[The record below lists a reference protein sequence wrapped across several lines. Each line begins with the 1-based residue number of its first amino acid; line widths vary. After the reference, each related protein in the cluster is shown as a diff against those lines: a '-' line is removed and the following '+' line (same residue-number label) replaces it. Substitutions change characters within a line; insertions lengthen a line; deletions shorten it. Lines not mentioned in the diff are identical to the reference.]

1 MLLFGGKG
9 KVFKTCMQVGG
20 IGNGD
25 KFYLTR
31 GLENAYDH
39 MLQKCTFS
47 IIMIHQILTF
57 PINTTVGLFSIS
69 HSPSLNPSLFCG
81 LAYFSL
87 NFS

>member
-1 MLLFGGKG
+1 MDFICDLMLLFGGKG

-47 IIMIHQILTF
+47 IIMIH
-57 PINTTVGLFSIS
+57 
-69 HSPSLNPSLFCG
+69 
-81 LAYFSL
+81 
-87 NFS
+87 